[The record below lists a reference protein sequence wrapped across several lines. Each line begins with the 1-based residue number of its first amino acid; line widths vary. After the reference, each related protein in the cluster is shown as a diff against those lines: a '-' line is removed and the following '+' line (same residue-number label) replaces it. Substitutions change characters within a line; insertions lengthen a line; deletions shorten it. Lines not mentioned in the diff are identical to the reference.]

1 MQVGDLVKRRATG
14 QFFIYCGNGA
24 WAGWGQFANFK
35 GRIRQL
41 QVIEMEIVEKNKLLR
56 SITHHALFIKAAKS
70 ANFGFAPSH

>member
-41 QVIEMEIVEKNKLLR
+41 QVIEMEMVEKNKL
-56 SITHHALFIKAAKS
+56 FI
-70 ANFGFAPSH
+70 